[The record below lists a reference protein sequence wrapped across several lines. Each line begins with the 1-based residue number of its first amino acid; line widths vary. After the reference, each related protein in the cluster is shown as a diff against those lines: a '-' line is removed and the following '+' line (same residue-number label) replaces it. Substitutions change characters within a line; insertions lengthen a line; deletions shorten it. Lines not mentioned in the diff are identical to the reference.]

1 MPAVL
6 LVEDEAELAELI
18 ADALGAEGLQV
29 QVATSDKAAYEALD
43 AAAAGFTALVTDI
56 NLGVGV
62 TGFDIARRARQLNSA
77 LQVVYIT
84 GFAAQIDRFGVQDG
98 VMFPKPFN
106 PSELAL
112 RVKSLVQPAAEPLS
126 GTDPAA

>member
-18 ADALGAEGLQV
+18 AEALGAEGLQV
-29 QVATSDKAAYEALD
+29 RVAGSDQAAYQALED
-43 AAAAGFTALVTDI
+43 AAAGFTALVTDI
-56 NLGVGV
+56 NLGVGT
-62 TGFDIARRARQLNSA
+62 TGFDIARRARQLNER

-84 GFAAQIDRFGVQDG
+84 GHAAHMSRFGVEDG

-106 PSELAL
+106 PTELAL
-112 RVKSLVQPAAEPLS
+112 RVKSLVQDADEA
-126 GTDPAA
+126 